1 MKRIL
6 IIDDEK
12 DLCGLIQAFLISK
25 GYEVDCAHFLAD
37 AHVKWVANPPA
48 LVLLDNNLPDGM
60 GLDMLEA
67 NLSLLSNT
75 RIIMM
80 TADIFVSNRK
90 RASKLGIDFFLQKPS
105 SMVTLQEMIQK
116 SI

>member
-1 MKRIL
+1 MQKQSP
-6 IIDDEK
+6 
-12 DLCGLIQAFLISK
+12 GIS
-25 GYEVDCAHFLAD
+25 LR
-37 AHVKWVANPPA
+37 
-48 LVLLDNNLPDGM
+48 NNLPDGM

-80 TADIFVSNRK
+80 TADIFVSNRE
-90 RASKLGIDFFLQKPS
+90 RASKLGINFFIQKPF